1 MILTGEQQA
10 AVEAIEGAIGKRE
23 LFALHGLAGT
33 GKTTVAAYVAA
44 RWPGARLCALTGKAA
59 SVLRA
64 KTGLPA
70 TTVHAAFYDFVR
82 RDAGEGLVFAPAW
95 SPGSLKGEV
104 LLLDECSMI
113 PKQMAQDILATGV
126 TVIAIGDPGQLPPVS
141 GVPFFLSADFTLRQ
155 VQRQALLSP
164 IVRQAHA
171 VRAGRPY
178 EGDGDGFRV
187 SRRVMGEDLL
197 AADIV
202 LTGRRWTRSR
212 VNELKRQALGIG
224 ARLPRAGEPLVCLKN
239 SPMQGLYNGA
249 IYMASRDLREG
260 DECIGIRLDDGDEI
274 EVPADFLG
282 PGREDEPFEA
292 EGRSRWRMA
301 FAFGYA
307 LTVHKAQGSE
317 WDRVLLIDEWGGQ
330 GVGRAQWLYTGI
342 TRATREIMVVPM
354 QATG

>member
-1 MILTGEQQA
+1 MILTAEQQA

-23 LFALHGLAGT
+23 LFVLHGLAGT
-33 GKTTVAAYVAA
+33 GKTTVAAHVATG
-44 RWPGARLCALTGKAA
+44 WPSARLCAPTGKAA
-59 SVLRA
+59 SVLGA

-70 TTVHAAFYDFVR
+70 TTVHAAFYDFVQR
-82 RDAGEGLVFAPAW
+82 GGEGLVFAPRWA
-95 SPGSLKGEV
+95 PGALRGEV
-104 LLLDECSMI
+104 ALIDECNMVQW
-113 PKQMAQDILATGV
+113 QMARDVLATGV

-141 GVPFFLSADFTLRQ
+141 GVPFFSSADFTLRQ

-178 EGDGDGFRV
+178 QGDGDGFRV

-212 VNELKRQALGIG
+212 VNELKRHVLGIE
-224 ARLPRAGEPLVCLKN
+224 APLPRAGEPMVCLKN

-249 IYMASRDLREG
+249 IYVAARDLQER
-260 DECIGIRLDDGDEI
+260 DKCIGIRLDNGEEI
-274 EVPADFLG
+274 EVEADFLG
-282 PGREDEPFEA
+282 PGREDEAFEKSGVA
-292 EGRSRWRMA
+292 QWKMA